1 MRARCSGGQPQ
12 DFQRNLE
19 YLTTGDIVNE
29 EIQAKG
35 VTEYAVSFQP
45 SALS

>member
-1 MRARCSGGQPQ
+1 MRARCSGGQPK
-12 DFQRNLE
+12 DFQRNLG

-35 VTEYAVSFQP
+35 VTEYAASFQP
-45 SALS
+45 SAIS